1 MSRHW
6 WQTPWPSMHLQLLL
20 LVAAAV
26 GVFGS
31 SLQSD
36 SQAKREGLIELELQ
50 ATSQLIKAYKERLS
64 VLQSLK
70 DRADLGEE

>member
-1 MSRHW
+1 
-6 WQTPWPSMHLQLLL
+6 MHLQLLL